1 MTIGEYVRAIEAK
14 SRIDK
19 RRLQERAVMDYL
31 LADLV
36 GISVARSQSSSV
48 KMPDVRKHYSFLFD
62 EDDRQAALEEEQRK
76 RDEISSINF
85 KLFANSFNARH
96 FKEV

>member
-1 MTIGEYVRAIEAK
+1 
-14 SRIDK
+14 
-19 RRLQERAVMDYL
+19 MDYL

-36 GISVARSQSSSV
+36 GKSVARMNSKSS
-48 KMPDVRKHYSFLFD
+48 KMPEFREFYSFLFD
-62 EDDRQAALEEEQRK
+62 EEDRQKDLEEEQRR
-76 RDEISSINF
+76 RDEVSSINF